1 MFGRESCLRFIV
13 WPLPR
18 MRHFEPRLPYDM
30 VHQMNGSWLVS
41 IPRDWEDSWATGRR
55 CGWVSKL
62 GLITTALALTVGCS
76 RRSPSE
82 SREPVTVYC
91 SVDQTFA
98 QGVFQ
103 VFRERTGIAVEV
115 VFDSEAGKTTGL
127 VTRIIQEAKT
137 GRPRADLF
145 WSSELFNTI
154 LLARRDLLESYVS
167 PAATDIPPRFKDT
180 QGRWTATAARARVL
194 AFDPTQTDSTKLPRE
209 WEQLANV
216 RFADQVAI
224 ANPLFGTTRG
234 HIAAM
239 FALWGN
245 ERGRLFLQGLHDGG
259 ALLSDSNG
267 ATVRAIIAQRKTL
280 AVTDTDDVWL
290 ARRSGASL
298 DLIYP
303 DMGGGGTLIIPC
315 SVAIVRG
322 CESLADTHRLYDFLV
337 SAEVEAMLFQSDS
350 RNIPV
355 RAALRQRLGTTWPP
369 ETVIEFDAIA
379 DAMSDAVAAV
389 REILLR

>member
-1 MFGRESCLRFIV
+1 
-13 WPLPR
+13 
-18 MRHFEPRLPYDM
+18 M
-30 VHQMNGSWLVS
+30 VHRMNGSSLVS
-41 IPRDWEDSWATGRR
+41 NLYDWVDFYRTVRQGGR
-55 CGWVSKL
+55 VSRL
-62 GLITTALALTVGCS
+62 GLLMTVVALAVGC
-76 RRSPSE
+76 RKDSPTE
-82 SREPVTVYC
+82 SSEPVTVYC
-91 SVDQTFA
+91 SVDESFA
-98 QGVFQ
+98 RGVFQ
-103 VFRERTGIAVEV
+103 VFRERTGIAVQV

-167 PAATDIPPRFKDT
+167 PAASDIPPRFKDT
-180 QGRWTATAARARVL
+180 RARWTATAARARVL
-194 AFDPTQTDSTKLPRE
+194 AFDPTQTNSNELPRR

-216 RFADQVAI
+216 RFVDQVAI

-245 ERGRLFLQGLHDGG
+245 ERGRLFLQKLHDGG
-259 ALLSDSNG
+259 VLVSDSNG
-267 ATVRAIIAQRKTL
+267 ATVRAIIAQKRTL
-280 AVTDTDDVWL
+280 AVTDTDDVWV
-290 ARRSGASL
+290 ARRSGASV

-303 DMGGGGTLIIPC
+303 DMGGGGTLVIPC

-322 CESLADTHRLYDFLV
+322 CAPLADAQRLYDFLV

-355 RAALRQRLGTTWPP
+355 RAALRERLEAPWPP

-389 REILLR
+389 REILIR